1 MGSLPKLVAGARLAL
16 VRPLGNDAA
25 MQIALF
31 SSLALNDVSQ
41 TPAEVMDGTCQ
52 AVRMADEMGFDVA
65 WFVEHHFSAFSI
77 CASPLMMAM
86 HCAGFTKNIRLGPA
100 VLVLPLHEPLRMI
113 QEIGLLDIASGGRAV
128 VGIGTGHQPH
138 EFRSMGVPMDER
150 YERFLESW
158 DVLDMAWRDGRVT
171 FQGEHLHIPETLFS
185 AMPVGGRQ
193 PELFVATHDPRL
205 MGRAA
210 ARGATVFISAG
221 PRPSASAVAARQ
233 QVVDAAAALGVS
245 ESRVKLAVQRYV
257 FVSEDRA
264 VIREAAEHMVH
275 FMRRMRSLRDEYP
288 ARDGLHFHSI
298 PFDGEP
304 DVDTILAHAPVGDPE
319 TVAERLAA
327 DVAALSPHQ
336 LSIHMTYTG
345 LPQSTVL
352 RSLELFGTRVLPHL
366 RKTRFA

>member
-1 MGSLPKLVAGARLAL
+1 
-16 VRPLGNDAA
+16 

-41 TPAEVMDGTCQ
+41 TPAEVMDGTRS
-52 AVRMADEMGFDVA
+52 AVRMADEMGFDTA
-65 WFVEHHFSAFSI
+65 WFVEHHFSAFSV
-77 CASPLMMAM
+77 CGSPLMMAM
-86 HCAGFTKNIRLGPA
+86 HCAAITKNIRLGPA

-113 QEIGLLDIASGGRAV
+113 QEIGMLDIASGGRAV

-138 EFRSMGVPMDER
+138 EFRSMGIPMAER
-150 YERFLESW
+150 HERFLESW
-158 DVLDMAWRDGRVT
+158 DVLEMAWRNGRVA

-185 AMPVGGRQ
+185 ALPVGGRQ

-210 ARGATVFISAG
+210 ARGAAVFISAG
-221 PRPSASAVAARQ
+221 PRPTAAAVAARR
-233 QVVDAAAALGVS
+233 QVVDAAAALGVP

-257 FVSEDRA
+257 FVSEDRR
-264 VIREAAEHMVH
+264 VVRQAAEHMVH

-288 ARDGLHFHSI
+288 ARDGLHFKSI

-304 DVDTILAHAPVGDPE
+304 DVETILAHAPVGDPE
-319 TVAERLAA
+319 TVADRLGK

-352 RSLELFGTRVLPHL
+352 RSLELFGERVLPRL
-366 RKTRFA
+366 REPAFA